1 MDNDPLRSAVLEA
14 VEASL
19 AAQLKA
25 VRSLR
30 SRKSSG
36 STEEHPSG
44 APRRRKGLSQIDM
57 ACDILASSAS
67 PLHITALIERIA
79 AKFGTSV
86 DRESLVSALSKRVNR
101 QDRFT
106 RTDKN
111 TFALLTADSPRP

>member
-1 MDNDPLRSAVLEA
+1 MDNDSLRSAILEA
-14 VEASL
+14 VE

-36 STEEHPSG
+36 STEEHPRGTS
-44 APRRRKGLSQIDM
+44 RRRKGLSQIDM
-57 ACDILASSAS
+57 AFDILSSS
-67 PLHITALIERIA
+67 GCPLHITALIECIS
-79 AKFGTSV
+79 AKFGASV

-111 TFALLTADSPRP
+111 TFALLVANSPRP

>member
-1 MDNDPLRSAVLEA
+1 MDNDSLRSAVLEA
-14 VEASL
+14 FEASL

-25 VRSLR
+25 IRSLR

-36 STEEHPSG
+36 STEEHSPGTS
-44 APRRRKGLSQIDM
+44 RRRKGLSQIDM
-57 ACDILASSAS
+57 AFDILLSAGC

-79 AKFGTSV
+79 AKFGTTV

-101 QDRFT
+101 RDRFT

-111 TFALLTADSPRP
+111 TFALLAADSPRP